1 MKITNI
7 FFIDFFFVEIF
18 FDTSTDKF
26 SLAIYKKN
34 KIIYYYQ
41 KILNKDYSKKLI
53 PIIQESLK
61 KTRIKIEE
69 IDFISISLGPG
80 SFTGIRLGIAAA
92 KGIAL
97 PYKIKI
103 LGFDNM
109 ELIADSIRKKV
120 EKKLIIVKSIVS
132 NLFGEVLW

>member
-1 MKITNI
+1 MNI
-7 FFIDFFFVEIF
+7 LA

-80 SFTGIRLGIAAA
+80 SFTGIRSMTPNAFLSIGRVSELFI
-92 KGIAL
+92 GPL
-97 PYKIKI
+97 P
-103 LGFDNM
+103 
-109 ELIADSIRKKV
+109 SI
-120 EKKLIIVKSIVS
+120 
-132 NLFGEVLW
+132 G

>member
-1 MKITNI
+1 MNI
-7 FFIDFFFVEIF
+7 LA

-120 EKKLIIVKSIVS
+120 EKKLIIVKSKKKRFLLPI
-132 NLFGEVLW
+132 FF